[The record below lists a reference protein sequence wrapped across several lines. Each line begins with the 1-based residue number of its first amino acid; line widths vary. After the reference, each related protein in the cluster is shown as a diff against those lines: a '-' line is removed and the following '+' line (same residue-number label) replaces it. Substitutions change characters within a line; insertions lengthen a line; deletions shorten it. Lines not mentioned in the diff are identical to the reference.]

1 MSGIIEGLT
10 YRGRMSTFFVF
21 LLYGLWSSV
30 FAVGKEALEIA
41 PPLFLTASRMILA
54 GVVILGYL
62 AIRNR
67 SAFQLNKKKWISIGI
82 LSVLSI
88 YLTNV
93 LEFWGLQYLS
103 AAKACFIYGLS
114 PFFAAFFSYLHFKE
128 KMNLRKWLGLA
139 IGFVG
144 FIPVLISQTG
154 SEELLNAVGFLTWPT
169 LAIMAA
175 ALFSIYGWV
184 LLRVVVK
191 DNEMTPLFANGSSML
206 IGGLIAL
213 VHSFFVDSW
222 NPIPVA
228 EGNWMSFSKL
238 LLLMTAL
245 YNIICYNLYGLML
258 KRFTATFMSFAGL
271 LSPIFASIFGKI
283 FLDEPISW
291 TIIAS
296 TGIISIGLF
305 VVYQAELKQGYIVR
319 KTAAEKSS

>member
-1 MSGIIEGLT
+1 
-10 YRGRMSTFFVF
+10 MSTIFVF

-128 KMNLRKWLGLA
+128 KMNLRKWIGLA

-154 SEELLNAVGFLTWPT
+154 SEELLNAVGFLTWPS

-213 VHSFFVDSW
+213 VHSFFVDNW

-228 EGNWMSFSKL
+228 EGHLMSFSKL

-245 YNIICYNLYGLML
+245 YNIICYNLYGMML

-296 TGIISIGLF
+296 TGIISLGLF
-305 VVYQAELKQGYIVR
+305 VVYHAELKQGYIVSR
-319 KTAAEKSS
+319 KAALEKSS